1 MRMKCSFTWY
11 ATQRKARRAGNYANT
26 NKKNRS

>member
-11 ATQRKARRAGNYANT
+11 ATQRKARRAGNYVTAT
-26 NKKNRS
+26 KKNRS